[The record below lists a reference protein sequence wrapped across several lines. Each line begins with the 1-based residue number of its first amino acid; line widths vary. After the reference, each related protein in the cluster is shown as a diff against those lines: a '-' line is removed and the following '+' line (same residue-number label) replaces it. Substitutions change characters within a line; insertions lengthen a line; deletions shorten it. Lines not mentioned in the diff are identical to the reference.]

1 MNEAHLTAFFDELEK
16 IAGHDDIVTPALTGS
31 VTGAGLAALSGEG
44 LTEGARRTLLYG
56 LDRAKKVPE
65 GPIRRL
71 LRDKGV
77 NIVADSVKKIRPPY
91 KKLVLGGGVLG
102 ALLGARK
109 GATRRKNE
117 RRSPTPLE
125 LLT

>member
-1 MNEAHLTAFFDELEK
+1 MNEAQAAAFFDELEK
-16 IAGHDDIVTPALTGS
+16 IAKHDDVVTPALTGG

-44 LTEGARRTLLYG
+44 VTEGARRTLMYG

-65 GPIRRL
+65 PLLRRV
-71 LRDKGV
+71 LRDKGINV
-77 NIVADSVKKIRPPY
+77 VKDSVRKIRPPY
-91 KKLVLGGGVLG
+91 KKLVLGGGLLG

-109 GATRRKNE
+109 GATRRKHE
-117 RRSPTPLE
+117 RKSPSPLE

>member
-1 MNEAHLTAFFDELEK
+1 MDETKLVAFFSELEK
-16 IAGHDDIVTPALTGS
+16 IAKSDDIVTPALTGG

-44 LTEGARRTLLYG
+44 LTEAARRSLLYG

-65 GPIRRL
+65 GAIRRF
-71 LRDKGV
+71 LRNKGV
-77 NIVADSVKKIRPPY
+77 DVVKDSVKKIRPPY
-91 KKLVLGGGVLG
+91 KKLVLGGGLLG

-117 RRSPTPLE
+117 RRSPSPLE
-125 LLT
+125 LLS